1 MTMSWML
8 VAIGLCVMAV
18 AWGCLELIPQHR
30 LHGWVER
37 TLGVVAAYGFA
48 VAIGGF
54 ISVLWEMAR

>member
-18 AWGCLELIPQHR
+18 VWGCFQLIPQHR

-37 TLGVVAAYGFA
+37 TLGVVAAYGM
-48 VAIGGF
+48 VVTVGGL
-54 ISVLWEMAR
+54 ISALWEIAQ